1 MVLVVFAA
9 ATDENDDDDNDD
21 DDDAVVAEATL
32 AFRSCSKKRRDMSVS
47 ALFFVDFAATINEKM
62 RFPQF

>member
-1 MVLVVFAA
+1 MVLVVLAA
-9 ATDENDDDDNDD
+9 ATDENDDDDDD

-47 ALFFVDFAATINEKM
+47 ALFFVDFAATIK
-62 RFPQF
+62 

>member
-1 MVLVVFAA
+1 VREDRYQSMVLVVLAA
-9 ATDENDDDDNDD
+9 ATDENDDDDDD

-47 ALFFVDFAATINEKM
+47 ALFFVDFAATIK
-62 RFPQF
+62 

>member
-1 MVLVVFAA
+1 MVLVVLAA
-9 ATDENDDDDNDD
+9 ATDENDDDDDDDD

-47 ALFFVDFAATINEKM
+47 ALFFVDFAATIK
-62 RFPQF
+62 